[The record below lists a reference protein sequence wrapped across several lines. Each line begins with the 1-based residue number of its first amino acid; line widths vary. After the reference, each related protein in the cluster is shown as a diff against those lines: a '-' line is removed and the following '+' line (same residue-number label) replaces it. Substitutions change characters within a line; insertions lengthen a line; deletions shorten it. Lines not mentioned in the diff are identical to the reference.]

1 MNEHEFGRKIRE
13 HLNYG
18 SGHLRPDLLRS
29 LEAARGRA
37 LAAFQPA
44 HEHALE
50 FAGAGVRVRRHPHHP
65 LRWLSLALLLAALAG
80 GIYWQQEM
88 SQDQDVDAA
97 LLSGD
102 LPVDAYLDHG
112 FQAWLER
119 SSQR

>member
-1 MNEHEFGRKIRE
+1 MNEHEFGTKIKG

-18 SGHLRPDLLRS
+18 AGQLSPHVFKG
-29 LEAARGRA
+29 LEAARKRA
-37 LAAFQPA
+37 MEAYQPA
-44 HEHALE
+44 HAHALE
-50 FAGAGVRVRRHPHHP
+50 WAGAGGHIHRKPHHP
-65 LRWLSLALLLAALAG
+65 LRWLSVAMLLAALAG

-88 SQDQDVDAA
+88 SQEEDVDAA

>member
-1 MNEHEFGRKIRE
+1 MNEHEFSKKIRE

-18 SGHLRPDLLRS
+18 AGQLRPDILRT
-29 LEAARGRA
+29 LEAARRQA

-50 FAGAGVRVRRHPHHP
+50 LAGTGVHVHRRPHRP
-65 LRWLSLALLLAALAG
+65 LRWLSLALLLAVLAG
-80 GIYWQQEM
+80 GIYWQQQM
-88 SQDQDVDAA
+88 SQDDDVDAA

-112 FQAWLER
+112 FQAWLDR
-119 SSQR
+119 SLQR